1 MRLDF
6 RSERRGYTLEINED
20 LFGAFILRR
29 HWYGLSNRRGGSK
42 QQVFL
47 SEADALGEVRRIVR
61 TREKHGYTV
70 PAITQKP
77 GLSRRESPQKT
88 EKIVY

>member
-1 MRLDF
+1 VKFDF

-29 HWYGLSNRRGGSK
+29 RWYGLSNRRGGAK

-47 SEADALGEVRRIVR
+47 NESDALKEIRRITR
-61 TREKHGYTV
+61 TRERHGY
-70 PAITQKP
+70 
-77 GLSRRESPQKT
+77 RRR
-88 EKIVY
+88 